1 MKAIL
6 TRGWELSEGVLQSI
20 CALAAIEGLDKVGDG
35 KAVGDQDFVTKSV
48 DL

>member
-6 TRGWELSEGVLQSI
+6 TRGWEISEGMQSI
-20 CALAAIEGLDKVGDG
+20 CDLAAVEGLDKVVDG